1 MGRPEPLADTAPPV
15 DAAALQ
21 AAQLDALHRGAPAV
35 DIIAA
40 ARREFGSGLAV
51 VSSFGAESAVLLH
64 LVAEVDASIPVLF
77 IDTRKLFPDTLRY
90 RDTLV
95 ARLGLSDVRILGP
108 TRQDLAATDPAGMLW
123 MSNTDGCCEIRKVR
137 PLARALAGFDA
148 WISGRKRFQASTRS
162 DIPVFETDGARV
174 KVNPLA
180 DWDPSDLRA
189 HALAHDIP
197 PHPLVAKGYPSIGCM
212 PCTSPV
218 AEGEDPRAG
227 RWRGQDK
234 TECGIHTALPLENEQ
249 GAGI

>member
-1 MGRPEPLADTAPPV
+1 MARPEPMRAPDDPALEAARLARI
-15 DAAALQ
+15 
-21 AAQLDALHRGAPAV
+21 HRGGSAL

-40 ARREFGSGLAV
+40 ARACFGDDLAL

-64 LVAEVDASIPVLF
+64 LVSRVDPSIPVLF

-90 RDTLV
+90 RDALV
-95 ARLGLSDVRILGP
+95 ARFGLSDVRTLGP
-108 TRQDLAATDPAGMLW
+108 AQDDIATLDPGGALW
-123 MSNTDGCCEIRKVR
+123 MRDTDACCNIRKVL
-137 PLARALAGFDA
+137 PLARGLSGFSA

-162 DIPVFETDGARV
+162 DIPVFESDGARI

-189 HALAHDIP
+189 YIAAEDLP

-227 RWRGQDK
+227 RWRGREK
-234 TECGIHTALPLENEQ
+234 TECGIHIALPLENEQ

>member
-1 MGRPEPLADTAPPV
+1 MARLETFADGADGLV
-15 DAAALQ
+15 AEAVR
-21 AAQLDALHRGAPAV
+21 LDRLYRGAR
-35 DIIAA
+35 
-40 ARREFGSGLAV
+40 AREILSVARDRYGDGLAL

-64 LVAEVDASIPVLF
+64 LAAEVDPTIPVLF

-95 ARLGLSDVRILGP
+95 ERFGLTDVRTLGP
-108 TRQDLAATDPAGMLW
+108 DRDDLAERDPGGSLW
-123 MSNTDGCCEIRKVR
+123 MSDTDTCCDIRKVR
-137 PLARALAGFDA
+137 PLARGLAGFSA
-148 WISGRKRFQASTRS
+148 WISGRKRFQASSRS
-162 DIPVFETDGARV
+162 DIPVFESDGLRI

-189 HALAHDIP
+189 HVVEHDLP
-197 PHPLVAKGYPSIGCM
+197 AHPLVAKGYPSIGCM

-227 RWRGQDK
+227 RWRGKDK
-234 TECGIHTALPLENEQ
+234 TECGIHLALPLENEQ